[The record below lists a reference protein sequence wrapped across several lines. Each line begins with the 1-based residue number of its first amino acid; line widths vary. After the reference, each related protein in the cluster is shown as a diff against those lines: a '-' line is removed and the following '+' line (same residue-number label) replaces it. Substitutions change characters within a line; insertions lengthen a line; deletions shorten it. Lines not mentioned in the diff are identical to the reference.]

1 MVCGEESALIEATE
15 VLSGELE
22 GFERYKAQQEVS

>member
-1 MVCGEESALIEATE
+1 MVCWEEPALIEATE

-22 GFERYKAQQEVS
+22 GFEQHKAQQEVS

>member
-1 MVCGEESALIEATE
+1 MVCGEEPALIEATD